1 MCRHITTTSR
11 GELRGLE
18 RSENKVVLSLDLKAE
33 MGGGGLFMSC
43 SNWFH
48 KRGAAAAKALSPF
61 CLKHDLGMCKRSLPV
76 GSERSGSWMWTNG
89 IVDVSWGLPIIRAL
103 KLTLSLESF
112 PVTGVEPAC
121 PTAPS
126 EWVSIERPHVNPK
139 PGVSP
144 L

>member
-11 GELRGLE
+11 GELSGLE
-18 RSENKVVLSLDLKAE
+18 RSENKGGFEPRLKSRD
-33 MGGGGLFMSC
+33 GGSGLFMSR